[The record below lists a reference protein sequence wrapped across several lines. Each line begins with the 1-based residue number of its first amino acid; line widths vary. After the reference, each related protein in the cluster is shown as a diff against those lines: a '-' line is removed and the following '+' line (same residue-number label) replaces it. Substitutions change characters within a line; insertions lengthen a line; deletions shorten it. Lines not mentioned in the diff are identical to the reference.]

1 VLVAK
6 DYANVLA
13 LINRA
18 TIQGA
23 EVEEI
28 AALKAKLMQA
38 HKFAAQTE
46 SGTSTQV
53 ANKDYDP
60 ADLPMALVKPGGAD

>member
-1 VLVAK
+1 MQLEIK
-6 DYANVLA
+6 DYRNILA

-28 AALKAKLMQA
+28 ALLKQKIFQYTKHLEDLDKL
-38 HKFAAQTE
+38 TDRLDSE
-46 SGTSTQV
+46 RSG
-53 ANKDYDP
+53 AE
-60 ADLPMALVKPGGAD
+60 